1 MAICADSHASAMVLI
16 PSTTSDSTST
26 SRAPNRSIAQP
37 TGGDAPV
44 ASSPPTA
51 AAPPMSARLHPVSS
65 AISGTKTAKVKL
77 PAAFRTNIL
86 LPAAPS
92 TTHP

>member
-1 MAICADSHASAMVLI
+1 MVLNPRITSASA
-16 PSTTSDSTST
+16 STG
-26 SRAPNRSIAQP
+26 RAPKRSIAHP
-37 TGGDAPV
+37 TGGEAPV

-65 AISGTKTAKVKL
+65 AISGTKTAKVRL
-77 PAAFRTNIL
+77 PAALRTNIL

-92 TTHP
+92 ATQP